1 MAWASSGVLCWP
13 IWVRNLW
20 GGEEAAEKYPIRT
33 DYGCLVVFG
42 IFMVPCVLIV
52 LLFIEV
58 VMIPRTAVKTIWTAV
73 RGKPVVVVDGSEA
86 ERGIGCESES
96 SSIMQV
102 ESMDEKR

>member
-33 DYGCLVVFG
+33 DFGGLVVLA
-42 IFMVPCVLIV
+42 IFMVPCMLIV
-52 LLFIEV
+52 LLFMAV
-58 VMIPRTAVKTIWTAV
+58 VMIPTMVVKKIWTAV
-73 RGKPVVVVDGSEA
+73 RGKPKVVVDGSEA
-86 ERGIGCESES
+86 ERGIGCESEGS
-96 SSIMQV
+96 SVTQV